1 MDRRWFV
8 LGISLLMVG
17 CRADPDGTSGR
28 LVEPD
33 TVLDLDSKSA
43 QQKINAQTYLAAA
56 QLAESQGRIPDA
68 IEQYK
73 QALRRDANNDT
84 AIFQIA
90 RLYTLTRQYPLA
102 IAAWERYVQ
111 VTNKNPAAWNNL
123 ARTHE
128 LAGNWREAEACYVS
142 AINADVLHEQTRV
155 NYGIFLARRGRIDE
169 AIEQMSRALPPQQVQ
184 YNLGSVYELAG
195 DFENARAAYRTA
207 LEMDRT
213 FQPARQRL
221 KAIENE

>member
-1 MDRRWFV
+1 MDRRWLV
-8 LGISLLMVG
+8 LGLLLVVIG
-17 CRADPDGTSGR
+17 CRASPEDSSGR

-33 TVLDLDSKSA
+33 TVLDLDTKSA
-43 QQKINAQTYLAAA
+43 QKQINVQTYVAAA

-73 QALRRDANNDT
+73 QALRRDGNNEL

-102 IAAWERYVQ
+102 IAAWERYVE
-111 VTNKNPAAWNNL
+111 VTKQNPSAWNNL

-128 LAGNWREAEACYVS
+128 IAGNWREAEACYVS
-142 AINADVLHEQTRV
+142 AINVDALHEQTRV

-169 AIEQMSRALPPQQVQ
+169 ATEQMSRALPPQQVQ

-195 DFENARAAYRTA
+195 DFENARAAYRNA
-207 LEMDRT
+207 VEMDRT

>member
-1 MDRRWFV
+1 MDRRWLV
-8 LGISLLMVG
+8 LGLLLVLVG
-17 CRADPDGTSGR
+17 CQAKPDSSGR

-33 TVLDLDSKSA
+33 TTLDLDAKTA
-43 QQKINAQTYLAAA
+43 QKQINVQTYLAAA
-56 QLAESQGRIPDA
+56 QLAESQGRLPDA

-73 QALRRDANNDT
+73 HAIRRDTNNEA

-102 IAAWERYVQ
+102 IAAWERYVE
-111 VTNKNPAAWNNL
+111 VTGKNPAAWNNL

-128 LAGNWREAEACYVS
+128 IAGNWKEAEACYVS
-142 AINADVLHEQTRV
+142 ALNADALHEQTRV

-169 AIEQMSRALPPQQVQ
+169 ASEQMSRALPPQQVQ

-195 DFENARAAYRTA
+195 DFDNARTA
-207 LEMDRT
+207 NRNALDMDRT